1 MVMLQVRDETRRAVT
16 DSAGPDRIV
25 MLGVSGGPRL
35 GPVSAER
42 PSAKPAVA
50 LVVDGA
56 VYLVDAGFD
65 TARQL
70 VTSGLGFGGLE
81 HVFVTHHHFDHTSGL
96 PGVALHGWT
105 AQPRLSRLAFWGPPT
120 MSTTVEGIGTAF
132 DEAARLFSIG
142 GGFGPRPVLSPSD
155 VLLPAGS
162 GVHPVMEDD
171 RVRVE
176 ATRVFH
182 GPEVDHAYAYRF
194 TVKSTG
200 KVVVFSGDTAAP
212 DPNLIEL
219 ARDCDVLVH
228 ETQDNDDVERLA
240 ASFPSPEQGAAL
252 KEHLL
257 NSHSDVR
264 DLPRVG
270 KAAGVVRIVFSH
282 YTPIPKPPAEYL
294 AKALPAADEIGYEGE
309 IIAPGDLDVVEI

>member
-1 MVMLQVRDETRRAVT
+1 MTA
-16 DSAGPDRIV
+16 AGAAGDRIV
-25 MLGVSGGPRL
+25 MLGVSGGPRI
-35 GPVSAER
+35 GPMLPDR
-42 PSAKPAVA
+42 PGAKPAVA
-50 LVVDGA
+50 LVVDET
-56 VYLVDAGFD
+56 VYLIDAGFD

-70 VTSGLGFGGLE
+70 VASGLGFGGLGD
-81 HVFVTHHHFDHTSGL
+81 VFVTHHHFDHTSGL

-105 AQPRLSRLAFWGPPT
+105 AQPRLSHLAFWGPPT
-120 MSTTVEGIGTAF
+120 MSATVAGIGTGF
-132 DEAARLFSIG
+132 DEAARLFSVG
-142 GGFGPRPVLSPSD
+142 GGFGPRPVLSPTD
-155 VLLPAGS
+155 VVLPGTD
-162 GVHPVMEDD
+162 GVHHVMEDD
-171 RVRVE
+171 LVRVE

-182 GPEVDHAYAYRF
+182 GPEVADAYAYRF
-194 TVKSTG
+194 MVKSTG

-240 ASFPSPEQGAAL
+240 ASFPSPEQGAVL

-270 KAAGVVRIVFSH
+270 QAAGAARVVFSH
-282 YTPIPKPPAEYL
+282 YTPIPKPPSEYL
-294 AKALPAADEIGYEGE
+294 AKALEAAGDIGYDGE
-309 IIAPGDLDVVEI
+309 LVAPSDLDAIEL